1 MGVICIKNVAPKARD
16 MTGHTYTRATS
27 GGGPARAVTNGK

>member
-1 MGVICIKNVAPKARD
+1 

-27 GGGPARAVTNGK
+27 GGGPARKITKANEIKPVLRG